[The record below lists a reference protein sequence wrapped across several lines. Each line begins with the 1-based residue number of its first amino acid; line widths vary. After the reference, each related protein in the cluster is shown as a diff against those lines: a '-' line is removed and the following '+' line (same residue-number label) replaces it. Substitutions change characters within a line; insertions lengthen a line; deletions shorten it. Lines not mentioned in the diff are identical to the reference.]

1 MRSRPKKKRTTASR
15 RRKKTGASTG
25 GNKTSCWARTDLG
38 LKREI
43 NEDAYL
49 ADSNIN
55 LFVVA
60 DGMGGHAGGNIASK
74 MSVDIIRRKV
84 RAARKSSD
92 LFSQDAAES
101 ESPAVLKLLEES
113 IQEASAQ
120 IFEKSNRQPELSG
133 MGTTVTL
140 VLTHGRRAYV
150 AHVGDSRLYRLRDGN
165 FEQLTEDH
173 SLVNEQVKA
182 GFITSEEAQH
192 SRFRNIITR
201 SVGFESEVTADT
213 HSLLMHAADVYL
225 ICSDGLTGMVE
236 DEKIKKTLS
245 SARLSQA
252 PARLVEL
259 ANQAGGEDNVTVI
272 VLKYGDG
279 GHDRQVSKSRKRKQ
293 NTRKSARR
301 RSRGGAKRKK

>member
-1 MRSRPKKKRTTASR
+1 MRSRPKKKRTPAR
-15 RRKKTGASTG
+15 KRRKKSGSSTG
-25 GNKTSCWARTDLG
+25 GDKTSCWARTDLG

-55 LFVVA
+55 LFMVA

-74 MSVDIIRRKV
+74 MSVDIIRRQV
-84 RAARKSSD
+84 RAARKSGD
-92 LFSQDAAES
+92 LFSQDAVES
-101 ESPAVLKLLEES
+101 ESPAVLKLLEGS
-113 IQEASAQ
+113 IKEASAK
-120 IFEKSNRQPELSG
+120 IFEKSNHQPELSG

-150 AHVGDSRLYRLRDGN
+150 AHVGDSRLYRLRNGE
-165 FEQLTEDH
+165 FEQITEDH

-182 GFITSEEAQH
+182 GFITTEEAQH

-201 SVGFESEVTADT
+201 SVGFESEVNADT
-213 HSLLMHAADVYL
+213 NSLLMKPADIYL

-236 DEKIKKTLS
+236 DDKIKKTIEE
-245 SARLSQA
+245 ARLSQT
-252 PARLVEL
+252 PAKLVEL
-259 ANQAGGEDNVTVI
+259 ANQAGGEDNVTVV

-279 GHDRQVSKSRKRKQ
+279 EHDRRVPKSQKRRQNARKTGKKRG
-293 NTRKSARR
+293 RSA
-301 RSRGGAKRKK
+301 AKRKK